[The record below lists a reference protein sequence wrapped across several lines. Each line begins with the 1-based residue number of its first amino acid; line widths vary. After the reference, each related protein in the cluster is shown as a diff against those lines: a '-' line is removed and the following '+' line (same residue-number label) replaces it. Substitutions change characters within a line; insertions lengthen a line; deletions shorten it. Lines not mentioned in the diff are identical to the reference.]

1 MLLVDSTFTSR
12 GFGGIAQD
20 NRAFQREFA
29 RIPNT
34 TFLFDKNHKI
44 VGTKNYSLNSSLR
57 KLNIEALFLNKAVL
71 DTVWDGPFFQIHLT
85 GLKSP
90 ALRSKTYLRIHDIF
104 PITNPEW
111 FPFAGRKLFQ
121 VALRS
126 LGSNTTLVCN
136 SETTKK
142 SISQNPFLSRLESIV
157 VGCKV
162 FSDMDSMSP
171 CNQCAVCMGSISFEN
186 KLISVGTLEPRK
198 NYVRLLEAWN
208 EIAIRSQFSGFII
221 AGKLGWNFKHI
232 LAKMKNTK
240 NFEWITPC
248 NFGMQEVYS
257 KAKGYISASL
267 DEGFDM
273 PSMEAAYFGLE
284 SALSNIAVHKELHPQ
299 TRIFFNPVELQEIKQ
314 AILSFRSPHK
324 VELKDGIQ
332 DRWNEEFQK
341 LLDIIEFE

>member
-20 NRAFQREFA
+20 NRAFQREFT

-34 TFLFDKNHKI
+34 TFLFDKNHGVI
-44 VGTKNYSLNSSLR
+44 GTRNYSLNRSLR
-57 KLNIEALFLNKAVL
+57 KLNIEALFLNR
-71 DTVWDGPFFQIHLT
+71 TVSAFEWEGPFFQSHLT

-90 ALRSKTYLRIHDIF
+90 AVNSKTYLRIHDLF
-104 PITNPEW
+104 PITHPDW
-111 FPFAGRKLFQ
+111 FTFAGRRLFQ
-121 VALRS
+121 VALGS
-126 LGSNTTLVCN
+126 LGSNTMLVCN

-142 SISQNPFLSRLESIV
+142 SVSQNPLLSKLESIV

-162 FSDMDSMSP
+162 FSDMDSISP
-171 CNQCAVCMGSISFEN
+171 CNQCAVCLGTTSFEN

-208 EIAIRSQFSGFII
+208 EIAIQSQFSGLII

-232 LAKMKNTK
+232 LAKMKYTK

-248 NFGMQEVYS
+248 NFGLQEVYS

-273 PSMEAAYFGLE
+273 PTMEAAYFGLE
-284 SALSNIAVHKELHPQ
+284 SALSSIAVHKELHPQ
-299 TRIFFNPVELQEIKQ
+299 TRIFFNPVKPQEIKQ
-314 AILSFRSPHK
+314 AILNFRSPHK

-332 DRWNEEFQK
+332 DKWNEEFQK
-341 LLDIIEFE
+341 LLDVIEFK